1 MPLPVTDVEI
11 LKGYINGVMA
21 RADHHANEVEEIA
34 LALAGAIVWK
44 KDAGKD
50 IQVMQK
56 EGDTKNVLWVS
67 MGGQRYTFS
76 YNHTAKTIEMRDG
89 NLRGA
94 VLHSFSNSMPLST
107 LHRIFAGL

>member
-11 LKGYINGVMA
+11 LKDYINRVMV

-34 LALAGAIVWK
+34 LALAGAIIWK

-67 MGGQRYTFS
+67 IGGERFAFS
-76 YNHTAKTIEMRDG
+76 YNHTAKTIEMREG
-89 NLRGA
+89 NMRGV
-94 VLHSFSNSMPLST
+94 VLHSFSNSTPLSK